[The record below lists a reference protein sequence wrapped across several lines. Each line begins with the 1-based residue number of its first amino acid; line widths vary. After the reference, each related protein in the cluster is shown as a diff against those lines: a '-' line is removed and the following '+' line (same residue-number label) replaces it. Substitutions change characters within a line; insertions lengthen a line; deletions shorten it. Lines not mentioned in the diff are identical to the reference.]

1 MAPLALADVACVA
14 CGSRVRHVCESN
26 LMRMRAYRLH
36 AASWSRIVT
45 HRVRRP
51 EAIADR
57 LLSRR
62 RPDQSVPNDGQMV
75 LLTCNHQV
83 DPRTGTPVDRR
94 ELLDRIIEALSI
106 PEVDGVVASADLLEE
121 LTLLNMLEHRF
132 AFCSASGD
140 PHVGAISGLGGSCGG
155 VATSTIAASR
165 FDGAL
170 LSQRWGATGPPQASQ
185 PWCVAADVAEFAAHA
200 LPTILDLCITDP
212 DGRPEFDTTWTDW
225 IEPLHAT
232 TSALATGV
240 GVWITVPA
248 ISGLAH
254 LAEATSFPV
263 LMRDTDVPIRPEAWE
278 SFFQTDLPLTIRGMI
293 PGVSAL
299 FPLEGSVAE
308 ATAVIARSVRR
319 RVSNP
324 RAA

>member
-1 MAPLALADVACVA
+1 
-14 CGSRVRHVCESN
+14 
-26 LMRMRAYRLH
+26 MRAYRLH
-36 AASWSRIVT
+36 SASWSRIVT
-45 HRVRRP
+45 QRVRRP

-62 RPDQSVPNDGQMV
+62 RPDQPVPPDGQLV
-75 LLTCNHQV
+75 LITCNHQT
-83 DPRTGTPVDRR
+83 DPRSGEHIDRR

-121 LTLLNMLEHRF
+121 LTLLNVLEHRL
-132 AFCSASGD
+132 AFCTASGD
-140 PHVGAISGLGGSCGG
+140 PHVGAITGGHSAGSGVSS
-155 VATSTIAASR
+155 STIAASR

-170 LSQRWGATGPPQASQ
+170 LAQRWGATGSLRASQ
-185 PWCVAADVAEFAAHA
+185 PWSIAADVAELAAYE

-212 DGRPEFDTTWTDW
+212 KGRPEFDTTWSDW

-232 TSALATGV
+232 TSALATGA
-240 GVWITVPA
+240 GVWLTVPA

-254 LAEATSFPV
+254 LAEATGFPV
-263 LMRDTDVPIRPEAWE
+263 LMRDTDVPIHPTAWQG
-278 SFFQTDLPLTIRGMI
+278 FFQEDLPLTIRGMI

-308 ATAVIARSVRR
+308 ATAMIARSVRN
-319 RVSNP
+319 RVAKP
-324 RAA
+324 QAA